1 MGKFQVLEQYQWVG
15 IISDFKDE
23 EFYEVVFLAWLL
35 ESSDTH
41 LSDFEFAAH
50 FMLSLNAHIF
60 QSGLRWSE
68 FEVLNYV
75 ADLKATLL
83 SF

>member
-1 MGKFQVLEQYQWVG
+1 MKL
-15 IISDFKDE
+15 DE
-23 EFYEVVFLAWLL
+23 IKELQDKAAVV
-35 ESSDTH
+35 TH

-68 FEVLNYV
+68 FEVPNYS
-75 ADLKATLL
+75 ADLKATLP